1 MAGPRPARHTDGPET
16 GAASSFLPRFAKPRW
31 VGAANQVWMIT
42 FTDLVALMLAFFVL
56 LFAMSQVEQKK
67 WQGLVDSLSADLN
80 TLKSVERVKPA
91 LDYHPEDEAVVPGA
105 DLDYLASVLR
115 QQIAAHALLARGTI
129 RRLPDRLVVSLPAD
143 LLFRANATTL
153 SSGAAPGARD
163 AGFALGGVLRNLN
176 NRIEVVARVGHGNRA
191 QGRRSDWRL
200 ALARAALFTS
210 LLTRAGYRGPI
221 VARGIVES
229 RAGRQAPASSAEPD
243 RAQGDRLDIV
253 IHEFAREPQ

>member
-1 MAGPRPARHTDGPET
+1 MAGPRPASRTDGPET
-16 GAASSFLPRFAKPRW
+16 GAASTFLTPLAKPGW
-31 VGAANQVWMIT
+31 AGSASPAWMNT
-42 FTDLVALMLAFFVL
+42 FTDLVALMRAFLVL

-67 WQGLVDSLSADLN
+67 WQGLVDSLNADLN
-80 TLKSVERVKPA
+80 AHKTVERVKPA
-91 LDYHPEDEAVVPGA
+91 LEYHPEDEALVPGA

-153 SSGAAPGARD
+153 AAGARD

-176 NRIEVVARVGHGNRA
+176 NRIEVAARIRHSGRA
-191 QGRRSDWRL
+191 RERRSDWQL
-200 ALARAALFTS
+200 ALARAALFTGM
-210 LLTRAGYRGPI
+210 LTRAGYRGPI

-229 RAGRQAPASSAEPD
+229 RAGRQAPASSAEPS
-243 RAQGDRLDIV
+243 RLQGDRLDIV
-253 IHEFAREPQ
+253 IHEFAREPE

>member
-1 MAGPRPARHTDGPET
+1 MAGPRPASHSDGPKT
-16 GAASSFLPRFAKPRW
+16 GAASSFLPRLAKPGW
-31 VGAANQVWMIT
+31 VGSANQAWMIT

-67 WQGLVDSLSADLN
+67 WQGLVDSLNADLN
-80 TLKSVERVKPA
+80 ALKSVERVKPA
-91 LDYHPEDEAVVPGA
+91 LDYHPEDEAVLPGA

-153 SSGAAPGARD
+153 APGARD

-176 NRIEVVARVGHGNRA
+176 NRIEVAARVRHSDRA
-191 QGRRSDWRL
+191 HGRRSDWQL
-200 ALARAALFTS
+200 ALARAALFTGM
-210 LLTRAGYRGPI
+210 LTRAGYRGPI

-229 RAGRQAPASSAEPD
+229 RAGGQAPASSAEPGGL
-243 RAQGDRLDIV
+243 QGDRLDIV
-253 IHEFAREPQ
+253 IHEFARESQ

>member
-1 MAGPRPARHTDGPET
+1 MAGPRPASHSDGPKT
-16 GAASSFLPRFAKPRW
+16 GAASSFLPRLAKPGW
-31 VGAANQVWMIT
+31 VGSANQAWMIT

-67 WQGLVDSLSADLN
+67 WQGLVDSLNADLN
-80 TLKSVERVKPA
+80 ALKSVERVKPA

-153 SSGAAPGARD
+153 APGARD

-176 NRIEVVARVGHGNRA
+176 NRIEVAARVRHSDRA
-191 QGRRSDWRL
+191 HGRRSDWQL
-200 ALARAALFTS
+200 ALARAALFTGM
-210 LLTRAGYRGPI
+210 LTRAGYRGPI

-229 RAGRQAPASSAEPD
+229 RAGRQAPASSAEPGGL
-243 RAQGDRLDIV
+243 QGDRLDIV
-253 IHEFAREPQ
+253 IHEFARESQ

>member
-1 MAGPRPARHTDGPET
+1 MAGPRPASHSDGPET
-16 GAASSFLPRFAKPRW
+16 GAASSCLSRLAKPGW
-31 VGAANQVWMIT
+31 VGAANQAWMIT

-67 WQGLVDSLSADLN
+67 WQGLVDSLNADLN
-80 TLKSVERVKPA
+80 GLKSVEHIKPA
-91 LDYHPEDEAVVPGA
+91 LDYHPEDQAVVPGA
-105 DLDYLASVLR
+105 DLDYLAPVLR

-153 SSGAAPGARD
+153 APGARD

-176 NRIEVVARVGHGNRA
+176 NRIEVAARVRHSDRA
-191 QGRRSDWRL
+191 HGRRSDWQL
-200 ALARAALFTS
+200 ALARAALFTGM
-210 LLTRAGYRGPI
+210 LTRAGYRGPI

-229 RAGRQAPASSAEPD
+229 RAGRQAPASSAEPGGL
-243 RAQGDRLDIV
+243 QGDRLDIV
-253 IHEFAREPQ
+253 IHEFARESQ